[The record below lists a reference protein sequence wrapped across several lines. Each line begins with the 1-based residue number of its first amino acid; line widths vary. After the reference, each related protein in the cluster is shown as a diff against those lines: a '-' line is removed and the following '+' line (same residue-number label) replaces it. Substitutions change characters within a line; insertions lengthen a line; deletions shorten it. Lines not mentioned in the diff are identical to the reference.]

1 VAQDLAPP
9 VIERTGSCPG
19 GWRSTGG
26 YCVAGSSARGVKF
39 KAGPC
44 PTGWTLKGRYCFYE

>member
-1 VAQDLAPP
+1 LAPP